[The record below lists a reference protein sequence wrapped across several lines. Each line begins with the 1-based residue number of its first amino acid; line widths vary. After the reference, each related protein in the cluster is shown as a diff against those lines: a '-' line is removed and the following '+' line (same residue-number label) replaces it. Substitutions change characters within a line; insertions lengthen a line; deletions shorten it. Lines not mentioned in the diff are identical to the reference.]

1 MATNDKSIVPLP
13 AGILPRA
20 ATRPF
25 PACPLYLVH
34 SISGN
39 GVTEFR
45 NLAILLSP
53 TAPFFAFQIPK
64 KARTEERGK
73 SLRALAAAYCEEL
86 MEYHLALF
94 GDTPYALGGWSAG
107 AIIALDMAQRLSQ
120 REFPPTLLVAI
131 DKCPRHTRAEIGPW
145 NSTSRNIGLWL
156 KRSWRNSDTW
166 SGAVHSLLTKLV
178 LVVRHH
184 QLYGGPDSE
193 YSSAQVIRN
202 LTAHKSADERAFIK
216 ALYAE
221 TTAYVPE
228 PYKGRTLIL
237 VTKDGYRDRVIEG
250 WRELAEDRKVVR
262 IPGTH
267 KSAMLGDEVKTLAEV
282 LREELLWL
290 TQHQN
295 SKGGSNERGRPG
307 ARA

>member
-1 MATNDKSIVPLP
+1 
-13 AGILPRA
+13 
-20 ATRPF
+20 
-25 PACPLYLVH
+25 
-34 SISGN
+34 
-39 GVTEFR
+39 
-45 NLAILLSP
+45 
-53 TAPFFAFQIPK
+53 
-64 KARTEERGK
+64 
-73 SLRALAAAYCEEL
+73 

-120 REFPPTLLVAI
+120 REFAPTLLVAI

-145 NSTSRNIGLWL
+145 NSTTRNIGLWL